1 VEPPRSHAPRIQD
14 GTLVRPDRVDFPS
27 IPANNYGGIAR
38 PAVKFL
44 ALANS
49 LSALDYGPK
58 FDELDESGISTVEPP
73 ASSRAHYG
81 VLVPQVDADGNDI
94 GGIRSTA
101 VRAPTATYT
110 GWNLYQG
117 VFQDDLCTLSGSYI
131 PFASTRAERVATGDP
146 RPSLEERYGTHAGY
160 VAAVR
165 RATADLVAERLLLPD
180 DAAALVSAAD
190 ASSVLR

>member
-1 VEPPRSHAPRIQD
+1 MN
-14 GTLVRPDRVDFPS
+14 FPS
-27 IPANNYGGIAR
+27 IPANGYGGIPR

-44 ALANS
+44 ALANP
-49 LSALDYGPK
+49 LTPLDYGPK
-58 FDELDESGISTVEPP
+58 FDALDESGISSIEPP
-73 ASSRAHYG
+73 RASDQAYG
-81 VLVPQVDADGNDI
+81 VLVPQVDADGNDV

-131 PFASTRAERVATGDP
+131 PFATTRPERLATGDP
-146 RPSLEERYGTHAGY
+146 RPSLQERYGDHAGY

-165 RATADLVAERLLLPD
+165 RDRRVARAAAASA
-180 DAAALVSAAD
+180 DAAQP
-190 ASSVLR
+190 RQRG